1 MELLA
6 DGLLIVTALAAGL
19 YCMALSRRLR
29 KLTDSRGG
37 IGPQIDSLDQALNE
51 TRSALAETRKSVQ
64 ELGGSTSVAIAGL
77 TREAARG
84 EEIAQRIERGIGEAK
99 ATLQRLYEAEG
110 RIEASQNRPAKAGGG
125 GNDNKVTVDEAG
137 RDEPGAGGG
146 FAASTKVALPEGD
159 VVELKA
165 DEPEALA
172 PAPEAPEGS
181 TGLPGQVP
189 SRGTGGQTG
198 SVLKAERV
206 VL

>member
-19 YCMALSRRLR
+19 YCMALGRRLR

-51 TRSALAETRKSVQ
+51 TQTALAETRKSVQ
-64 ELGGSTSVAIAGL
+64 ELGGSTSVAIAEL

-84 EEIAQRIERGIGEAK
+84 EDIAQRIERGIVEAK

-110 RIEASQNRPAKAGGG
+110 RIEASENRSAKAGDGE
-125 GNDNKVTVDEAG
+125 NSNQTTDDEAG

-146 FAASTKVALPEGD
+146 FAASTKVTLPEGD
-159 VVELKA
+159 VVELK
-165 DEPEALA
+165 EIEVLA

-181 TGLPGQVP
+181 ANLPGHVP
-189 SRGTGGQTG
+189 SGGTAAQTG